1 MLMGISSCCNKN
13 KLTVDYGRTKKM
25 RKCYTIIVLLFII
38 SFLVSCST
46 VRYNIKRNKD
56 LTVRQVN
63 YFYKKNGNAF
73 YLCST
78 YATFSVVWTYDED
91 NFQIYRLQEGRIRQK
106 QIFKSKDIIQ
116 YAVVSLEDL
125 EDELYRKCAL
135 ELDGDSFG
143 FKVEIDRKTYIAD
156 YAVNINC
163 MKQGKYESNFLNK
176 ITNDIKIHK
185 MWEVEYQ

>member
-63 YFYKKNGNAF
+63 YFYKKMGMLF
-73 YLCST
+73 ICVLLMQL
-78 YATFSVVWTYDED
+78 
-91 NFQIYRLQEGRIRQK
+91 FQLFGLTMKIKLK
-106 QIFKSKDIIQ
+106 FTD
-116 YAVVSLEDL
+116 
-125 EDELYRKCAL
+125 YRKG
-135 ELDGDSFG
+135 E
-143 FKVEIDRKTYIAD
+143 
-156 YAVNINC
+156 
-163 MKQGKYESNFLNK
+163 
-176 ITNDIKIHK
+176 
-185 MWEVEYQ
+185 